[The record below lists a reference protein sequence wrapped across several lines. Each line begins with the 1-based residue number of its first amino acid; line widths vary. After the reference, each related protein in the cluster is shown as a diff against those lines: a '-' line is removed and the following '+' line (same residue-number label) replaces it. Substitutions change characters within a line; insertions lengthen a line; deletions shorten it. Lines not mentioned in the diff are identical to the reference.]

1 MKLTDR
7 LIEAMRSEFGK
18 SKRWYHRSICASLG
32 MLLLSVILVPC
43 SSGISAVILGMG
55 LFILPMLL
63 FVSREFSLE
72 HQDRAEYIRRSLMLA
87 DALDHKPSKIE
98 LAQLKIDVGSIDRSE
113 PLFDKRYYDSKIAVG
128 PSRLIDILAESAF
141 FTHNLSK
148 RVAYILGGII
158 CVGVVGLFFVLYML
172 LSIPVGHEISLVVAK
187 WAALVMSFLAAGDFS
202 YLFRRSFCL
211 SIASK
216 NVLSKSDVFIKNGNI
231 SAEDAMELAD
241 EYNCAVIQ
249 SPPIPGAIYKYMLKS
264 LNEAWRKRQ
273 S

>member
-18 SKRWYHRSICASLG
+18 SKGWYDRSICASLG
-32 MLLLSVILVPC
+32 MLFLSAVLVPC
-43 SSGISAVILGMG
+43 PFGVFTVIIGMG
-55 LFILPMLL
+55 LFILPILL
-63 FVSREFSLE
+63 FVSREFSLK

-98 LAQLKIDVGSIDRSE
+98 LAQLTINLGSIDRSE
-113 PLFDKRYYDSKIAVG
+113 PLFDKRYYDSEIAVG

-148 RVAYILGGII
+148 RAAWILGGMI
-158 CVGVVGLFFVLYML
+158 CVGVVVLFSVLYML
-172 LSIPVGHEISLVVAK
+172 ISLPVGHEISSVVAK
-187 WAALVMSFLAAGDFS
+187 WAALVMSFLAAGDFA
-202 YLFRRSFCL
+202 YLFRRYFCL
-211 SIASK
+211 SLASK
-216 NVLSKSDVFIKNGNI
+216 DVLSKSDTLTKNENI

-249 SPPIPGAIYKYMLKS
+249 SPPIPGIIYKYMLKA